1 MNGCWL
7 RVKFVLSALSAGK
20 YHTKFYHQGRSY
32 QSHWLGG
39 LFTLLLGLV
48 VLCIGVSTLI
58 EVINAQDYVL
68 QKTAR
73 MIQAYDISKLNN
85 PPQEC
90 SNCAEVTVKDFIQTF
105 SEMQFIVT
113 MDTTIPE
120 RNLNCSQFEAKLFMR
135 SQLNSS

>member
-39 LFTLLLGLV
+39 LLTLLLGLV

-58 EVINAQDYVL
+58 EVINAQDYIL
-68 QKTAR
+68 QKTAK
-73 MIQAYDISKLNN
+73 MIQAYDLSLFNN

-90 SNCAEVTVKDFIQTF
+90 SNCAKVTVKDFIQIF
-105 SEMQFIVT
+105 SEMRFIVT

-120 RNLNCSQFEAKLFMR
+120 RNLNCSQFEV
-135 SQLNSS
+135 